1 MQEPVISTIDNHVLW
16 ITLNRPEQHNALNE
30 ALLIQ
35 LQTIL
40 DQAVINPQLRLIIL
54 KSNGQNFSAGA
65 DLSSMHCMIQASLDE
80 NRANAMLL
88 GRVLYT
94 LHHAPVPTLA
104 MVQGS
109 AIGGGAGL
117 VAACD
122 LAIAANTA
130 SFGFSEVTLGLVPA
144 MVSPYVV
151 RAIGERASA
160 GLFLSAERIDAQR
173 ALTLQLIHHC
183 VEPTELLAYTQKYA
197 ARQMRCAPQAVRA
210 TKVLLKQLRT
220 CQINQELLE
229 DTVDLIAQTRV
240 SSEGQH
246 GLKAFLT
253 KTTPAWNL

>member
-1 MQEPVISTIDNHVLW
+1 MQEPVISTIDKHVLW

-35 LQTIL
+35 LQAIL
-40 DQAVINPQLRLIIL
+40 DQAIINSQLRLIIL

-65 DLSSMHCMIQASLDE
+65 DLSSMQSMIKSTLED

-88 GRVLYT
+88 GKVLYT
-94 LHHAPVPTLA
+94 LHNTPIPTVA
-104 MVQGS
+104 MVQGA

-122 LAIAANTA
+122 VAIAANTA

-151 RAIGERASA
+151 RAIGERASTE
-160 GLFLSAERIDAQR
+160 LFISAERIDAQR

-183 VEPTELLAYTQKYA
+183 VEPTELLIYTQKYA
-197 ARQMRCAPQAVRA
+197 AHQMRCAPQAVRA
-210 TKVLLKQLRT
+210 TKALLKKLRN
-220 CQINQELLE
+220 CQIDQELLN
-229 DTVDLIAQTRV
+229 DTVNIIAQTRIG
-240 SSEGQH
+240 SEGQH

-253 KTTPAWNL
+253 KTTPFWKL